1 MNFLAPYMLW
11 GAAAVGIPIA
21 IHFFF
26 RSRYRTVPWA
36 AMKFLL
42 NSIEQTSR
50 RLRFQEL
57 LLLVTRCVLL
67 GLLAFAMARPITSLV
82 RGSGRGDAVDAVML
96 FDVSYGMGSREG
108 ADSRLQLAQKAAT
121 KLIEKLP
128 PHSTVQILVCSNRA
142 QTVGPRN
149 PGNLDQAAVLVKELQ
164 VESLASDLYPGVAE
178 ARAILERGSAPNKEF
193 YLFSDMQKLAFDQ
206 QAANVVKEL
215 QEMKSK
221 AAIHFV
227 RCGSPAPP
235 KNVAIVG
242 IVPQSGVPRPG
253 ERLGFA
259 VLLKNTGADEVQ
271 NVRINLSIDNDEK
284 NTESYLLEKIAAGET
299 RAVTMTGKIEKSG
312 LRLLT
317 ATVHGD
323 QLDGDNRLD
332 QVLSVQ
338 EQVNILVLDGALDAK
353 EPERSSSYF
362 LNHAMAPVRETERAK
377 HVVQVKTISPRLASP
392 ALLAKTDIVVFAN
405 VAIAE
410 DSKNLRDAK
419 GLRVETPPSD
429 FLDELA
435 KVVRQGKGLVIFGG
449 DQVRPAAYNKVLG
462 TQLGLLPMPIAGIRK
477 IDPAKKEEPLHFQRS
492 SFELPAFRPLR
503 EDKFFETMNDVAIFQ
518 TLDFAESKEAKK
530 AKLPDVLK
538 EKAEDEKAGDE
549 APKSDPTTVV
559 LRYSNGKPAIVS
571 RKVDWGETMI
581 VGVAAE
587 PGIDAKSP
595 EFTWSEFPLHP
606 SYIPFVQRL
615 TTHLL
620 QAQSQNHNL
629 VAGDTLRWYPS
640 LKEARAYTLLT
651 PDDQLIRLG
660 QPETVG
666 QRPVVVAK
674 DLTKAGLYRLG
685 AKAPSE
691 ADLDADQ
698 EKDEIRKKGTPFGVS
713 ADLRETQE
721 LDLLNENQINTRLGF
736 VPIHLTAEGGE
747 NAVAGIERVSR
758 EWTLWALAGVLILAI
773 GEALLAWFCGR
784 AW

>member
-26 RSRYRTVPWA
+26 RSRYRTIPWA

-42 NSIEQTSR
+42 TSIEQTSR

-57 LLLVTRCVLL
+57 LLLAARCVLL
-67 GLLAFAMARPITSLV
+67 GLLALAMARPITSLV

-96 FDVSYGMGSREG
+96 FDISYGMGAKEG

-128 PHSTVQILVCSNRA
+128 PHSTVQIVVCSNRA
-142 QTVGPRN
+142 QTIGPRN
-149 PGNLDQAAVLVKELQ
+149 AGNLDQAAVLVKELQ
-164 VESLASDLYPGVAE
+164 VESLASDLYPGMAE
-178 ARAILERGSAPNKEF
+178 ARAILERGSAPNKEL
-193 YLFSDMQKLAFDQ
+193 YVFSDMQKLAFDQ
-206 QAANVVKEL
+206 QSANVVKEL

-227 RCGSPAPP
+227 RCGSATPP
-235 KNVAIVG
+235 KNVAILG

-271 NVRINLSIDNDEK
+271 NLRVSLSIDNDEK
-284 NTESYLLEKIAAGET
+284 NTESFLLEKIPAGDT
-299 RAVTMTGKIEKSG
+299 RAVTMTGKIEKAG

-317 ATVHGD
+317 ATIHGD
-323 QLDGDNRLD
+323 QLEGDNRLD
-332 QVLSVQ
+332 QVISVQ
-338 EQVNILVLDGALDAK
+338 EQVNVLVLDGALDAK
-353 EPERSSSYF
+353 DPERSSSYF
-362 LNHAMAPVRETERAK
+362 LNHALAPVRETERAK

-392 ALLAKTDIVVFAN
+392 ALLAKSDLVVFAN

-410 DSKNLRDAK
+410 DAKNLRDAK
-419 GLRVETPPSD
+419 GLRLETPPSD
-429 FLDELA
+429 FLEELA
-435 KVVRQGKGLVIFGG
+435 KVVRKGKGLVIFGG
-449 DQVRPAAYNKVLG
+449 DNVRAAAYNKVLG
-462 TQLGLLPMPIAGIRK
+462 TQLGLLPMPIEGVRK
-477 IDPAKKEEPLHFQRS
+477 IDASKKEEPLHFQRA

-503 EDKFFETMNDVAIFQ
+503 EDKFFETMNDVAVFQ
-518 TLDFAESKEAKK
+518 TLDFAEVKDKKK
-530 AKLPDVLK
+530 AKPV
-538 EKAEDEKAGDE
+538 EVAEGQSVDEKPADE
-549 APKSDPTTVV
+549 TPKADPTTVV

-581 VGVAAE
+581 VGIAAE

-595 EFTWSEFPLHP
+595 EFTWSELPLHP
-606 SYIPFVQRL
+606 SFIPFVQRL

-629 VAGDTLRWYPS
+629 TAGDALRWYPS
-640 LKEARAYTLLT
+640 LKEVRFYTLLT
-651 PDDQLIRLG
+651 PDEQFVRLG

-666 QRPVVVAK
+666 QRPVVTAK
-674 DLTKAGLYRLG
+674 DLTRAGLYRLG

-691 ADLDADQ
+691 ADMDTES
-698 EKDEIRKKGTPFGVS
+698 EKDEIRKKGIPFGVS
-713 ADLRETQE
+713 ADLRETQ
-721 LDLLNENQINTRLGF
+721 DLEILNENQINTRLGF
-736 VPIHLTAEGGE
+736 SPIHLTAEGGE

-758 EWTLWALAGVLILAI
+758 EWTLWALAAVLILAI

>member
-42 NSIEQTSR
+42 TSIEQTSR

-57 LLLVTRCVLL
+57 LLLVSRCVLL
-67 GLLAFAMARPITSLV
+67 ALLAFAMARPITSLV

-96 FDVSYGMGSREG
+96 FDVSYGMGAKDG
-108 ADSRLQLAQKAAT
+108 ADTRLQLAQKAAT

-128 PHSTVQILVCSNRA
+128 PHSTVQIVVCSNRA
-142 QTVGPRN
+142 QTIGPRN
-149 PGNLDQAAVLVKELQ
+149 PGNLDQATVLVKELQ
-164 VESLASDLYPGVAE
+164 TESLASDLYPGVAE

-206 QAANVVKEL
+206 QSANVVKEL
-215 QEMKSK
+215 QELKTK

-227 RCGSPAPP
+227 RCGAATPP
-235 KNVAIVG
+235 KNVALLG

-259 VLLKNTGADEVQ
+259 VLMKNTGADEVQ
-271 NVRINLSIDNDEK
+271 NIRVTLSVDNDEK
-284 NTESYLLEKIAAGET
+284 NTESFLLEKIAAGET
-299 RAVTMTGKIEKSG
+299 RAVTMTGKIEKAG

-317 ATVHGD
+317 ATIHGD
-323 QLDGDNRLD
+323 QLEGDNRLD

-338 EQVNILVLDGALDAK
+338 EQVSILVLDGALDAK
-353 EPERSSSYF
+353 DPERSSSFF
-362 LNHAMAPVRETERAK
+362 LNHALAPVRETERAK

-410 DSKNLRDAK
+410 DAKNLRDAK
-419 GLRVETPPSD
+419 GARLEAPPSD
-429 FLDELA
+429 FLEELA
-435 KVVRQGKGLVIFGG
+435 KSVRQGKGLVIFGG
-449 DQVRPAAYNKVLG
+449 ENVRPSAYNKVLG
-462 TQLGLLPMPIAGIRK
+462 TQLGLLPMPIAGLKK
-477 IDPAKKEEPLHFQRS
+477 IDLAKKEEPMRFQRA

-503 EDKFFETMNDVAIFQ
+503 EDKFFETMNDIAIFQ
-518 TLDFAESKEAKK
+518 TLDVAETKETKKLKIPESPDAKP
-530 AKLPDVLK
+530 AE
-538 EKAEDEKAGDE
+538 EKPADE
-549 APKSDPTTVV
+549 APKADPTTVV

-571 RKVDWGETMI
+571 RKVDWGETLI
-581 VGVAAE
+581 VGTAAE

-620 QAQSQNHNL
+620 QGQSQNHNL
-629 VAGDTLRWYPS
+629 TAGDTLRWYPS
-640 LKEARAYTLLT
+640 LKEVRAYTLLT
-651 PDDQLIRLG
+651 PDDQLVRLG

-666 QRPVVVAK
+666 QRPVVTAK
-674 DLTKAGLYRLG
+674 DLVKAGLYRLG

-691 ADLDADQ
+691 SDLDPDQ
-698 EKDEIRKKGTPFGVS
+698 EKDEIRKKGIPFGVS
-713 ADLRETQE
+713 ADLGETQ
-721 LDLLNENQINTRLGF
+721 DLEILKENQINTRLGF
-736 VPIHLTAEGGE
+736 TPIHLTAEGGE

-758 EWTLWALAGVLILAI
+758 EWTLWALAAVLILAI